1 MSPAM
6 ANNIRDGIREGT
18 GQRSEADITT
28 PLEPHTSGQH
38 ALDLLGRVF
47 ELLYRTG
54 AEPTV
59 LAILRMPTPRASS
72 SFAFASFSASA
83 SGRPRLRQI
92 PLQRA
97 T

>member
-1 MSPAM
+1 MSPAI

-38 ALDLLGRVF
+38 ALDLLGRVI

-54 AEPTV
+54 AEP
-59 LAILRMPTPRASS
+59 R
-72 SFAFASFSASA
+72 
-83 SGRPRLRQI
+83 RLGH
-92 PLQRA
+92 LEDARA
-97 T
+97 TRQQLLCLY